1 MQLSPR
7 YDGPPVLQ
15 FAGAVTDPSVPL
27 IRQRR
32 RLGELLGT
40 LDDDQW
46 ATQSRCEEW
55 KVRDVI
61 AHLIGVDQ
69 YWYLSARAAL
79 DGAPTRYLEG
89 FDPVTVPASMV
100 AGMQDVSTD
109 ELLSSYL
116 EGLEK
121 LGGLLTGLSEE
132 QWAMPAE
139 APPGHLQLHVVAH
152 HALWDAWV
160 HERDIALPLGLTP
173 DEEPDEIVASLR
185 YAVGLGPCLLAT
197 AGPVPVARVYVE
209 GHDPDAHL
217 VVDIGDCVVVGL
229 GDAAPAGGAQL
240 EGSSV
245 ELVEALSVRARLPR
259 EIADGDLSVL
269 GGLVTVFDPTA
280 R

>member
-15 FAGAVTDPSVPL
+15 FAGPVTDPSVPL

-40 LDDDQW
+40 LDDEQW
-46 ATQSRCEEW
+46 ATQSRCAEW

-61 AHLIGVDQ
+61 AHLVGVDQ
-69 YWYLSARAAL
+69 YWYVSAHGAL
-79 DGAPTRYLEG
+79 DGAPTRYLDG
-89 FDPVTVPASMV
+89 FDPVTTPASMV
-100 AGMQDVSTD
+100 GGMQQVPTD
-109 ELLSSYL
+109 ELLESYL
-116 EGLEK
+116 AGIEK
-121 LGGLLTGLSEE
+121 LGDLLTGLDDD
-132 QWAMPAE
+132 QWAMPTE

-160 HERDIALPLGLTP
+160 HERDIALPLGLSP

-185 YAVGLGPCLLAT
+185 YAVGLGPCLMAT
-197 AGPVPVARVYVE
+197 EGTAQTARVYVE
-209 GHDPDAHL
+209 GHDPEAHL

-229 GDAAPAGGAQL
+229 GDGAPADGPRL
-240 EGSSV
+240 EGPSV
-245 ELVEALSVRARLPR
+245 ELLEALSVRAPLPDVVAHG
-259 EIADGDLSVL
+259 ELSML
-269 GGLVTVFDPTA
+269 AGLETAFDPTG